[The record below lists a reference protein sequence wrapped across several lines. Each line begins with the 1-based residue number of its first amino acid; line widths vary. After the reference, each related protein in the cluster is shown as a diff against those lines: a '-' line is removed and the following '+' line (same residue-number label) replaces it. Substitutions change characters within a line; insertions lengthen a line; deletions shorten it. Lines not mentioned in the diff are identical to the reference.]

1 MNPRTGTDDKPLT
14 RAEADE
20 LREFALAAYK
30 EHHDDQVLPK
40 FTCSTC
46 VFLAWCEFAYDLYN
60 TDGDCLASK

>member
-1 MNPRTGTDDKPLT
+1 MRTGTDEQPLT
-14 RAEADE
+14 RKEADE
-20 LREFALAAYK
+20 LQEAAVTELLERRPEGSAK
-30 EHHDDQVLPK
+30 D